1 MPSALEVVSLYAT
14 LSLNDTMTRGLRQAG
29 REAES
34 FGQRMQRTGRNISAF
49 GAGMSQALSPVTDF
63 LTSGINVAGDFESAM
78 NEVAARTGLA
88 GDEIATV
95 RDLALQMGSDTA
107 FSAQQAADAML
118 QLLSSGQS
126 VEDAMATLPAVLSGA
141 AAGGMDLALAADAVT
156 DIMAMFGLEV
166 EDLPGDVKLAADA
179 MGLTRE
185 QMEAWADGR
194 APEVA
199 PMMDDLARATGRTT
213 DELREMIKQEDAAD
227 VVDSLVRAAGASSAS
242 MQELY
247 EGLVNVGTSANLFGM
262 NSKDTIAALAV
273 LAENGIKG
281 AEAGTK
287 LNSMLTQ
294 MSSTAAQ
301 GAWDEL
307 GLSMYDAAGN
317 VKDFDTIIGELDA
330 AFADLTMEDQIR
342 LAQDLGG
349 AYGKGALLALLNA
362 DGIGA
367 MTGAMDKSASVLEVA
382 DARMRGWEGANEA
395 LQGSIETLQINAL
408 TPLLENVLTP
418 MVKELTNVV
427 NSVTEWVEQ
436 NPELATTLMT
446 VLGGGVLLLGVMVP
460 LGIAVSAAGTAFGAL
475 TTAAGLIGGVMMGAI
490 GPILLVGAAIAGVI
504 AQINEFNRI
513 TSQGAA
519 MAGQAAI
526 DVGADQLAIDWAAWQ
541 ATEGQGVL
549 AGIGASPHAA
559 AATAANAGITYDW
572 EQGWENYARF
582 QQGWVPGR
590 AEGGRV
596 SANKPYMVGEEGPEL
611 FVSGSSGYIVP
622 NHELGGGV
630 VVNLTT
636 IGTGERDVA
645 DFLLRALRDR
655 GL

>member
-1 MPSALEVVSLYAT
+1 MPGALEVVSLYAT

-166 EDLPGDVKLAADA
+166 EDLPADVKLAADA

-262 NSKDTIAALAV
+262 NSKDTITALAV

-342 LAQDLGG
+342 LAQALGG

-367 MTGAMDKSASVLEVA
+367 MTEAMDKSASVAEVA
-382 DARMRGWEGANEA
+382 DARMAGWEGANEA
-395 LQGSIETLQINAL
+395 LQGSIETLQIQAL

-418 MVKELTNVV
+418 IVQELTNVV
-427 NSVTEWVEQ
+427 NSVTEWVEA

-446 VLGGGVLLLGVMVP
+446 VLDGGVLLLGVMVP
-460 LGIAVSAAGTAFGAL
+460 LGIAVSAAGTAFTAL
-475 TTAAGLIGGVMMGAI
+475 TTAAGLIGGVMMGAM

-504 AQINEFNRI
+504 AQIHEFNRL
-513 TSQGAA
+513 TGGSA
-519 MAGQAAI
+519 MAAGQAYAES
-526 DVGADQLAIDWAAWQ
+526 GATRQQLEDAAFN
-541 ATEGQGVL
+541 AL
-549 AGIGASPHAA
+549 AAEFGG
-559 AATAANAGITYDW
+559 
-572 EQGWENYARF
+572 
-582 QQGWVPGR
+582 PGR
-590 AEGGRV
+590 EMIGDIMARLFYSNVADTVQGQAEQFYTPIPGHASGGKV
-596 SANKPYMVGEEGPEL
+596 SAGSPYIVGEEGPEL